1 MRVIIPVT
9 PSLITLF
16 TPYLNSLV
24 GPIPIPTQGWRKGL
38 MWPRHFGDPVL
49 APISSVLDH
58 VATEEKPPPVHST
71 ENRTSISPSSAVKL
85 NTTSALANYATEA
98 ESIVMSTANPGEVS
112 RPTSAEQVQ
121 HLSLLKETGYQG
133 QKEMWM
139 EICMRVLKTTFYSSS
154 SQSGGCESLL
164 EVGGGGIF
172 VCYFYYGILQEKIT
186 RGSYGDGEDQEK
198 FTSMLALVFFQCV
211 VNYIYAKI
219 ILATVMKQGED
230 STKTWYYSGSALTY
244 LLAMVCS
251 FMALQWVNYPTQV
264 VGKSGK
270 PIPVMLLGVLLGKK
284 NYPMQKYF
292 FVLMIVIGAA
302 LFMYKDGKTS
312 GDGSES
318 LVGFGEFLLILS
330 LTMDGLTGAIQERM
344 RSEHQTKSGHMML
357 NMNLWSILYMGVA
370 LFLTGEIFVFFSFV
384 QRHPGIIWQLIT
396 FSLASALGQFFIF
409 LTVSD
414 FGPLP
419 CSIVTTTRK
428 FFTVLGSV
436 ILFGNNLLP
445 RQWIAT
451 VIVFTGLFL
460 DSMYGKG
467 VDKKK

>member
-1 MRVIIPVT
+1 MRPRVTIHRVHKCQDYLVWFANDGEVEVRIPARLRAT
-9 PSLITLF
+9 ELDGLTLIEAFSLTEAAAL
-16 TPYLNSLV
+16 S
-24 GPIPIPTQGWRKGL
+24 
-38 MWPRHFGDPVL
+38 PRHFGDPVL

-58 VATEEKPPPVHST
+58 VATESMWGLEVEIGTLQIKEGAKEGSCAAVGQLNEKEKPPPVHST

-164 EVGGGGIF
+164 EVGGG
-172 VCYFYYGILQEKIT
+172 
-186 RGSYGDGEDQEK
+186 
-198 FTSMLALVFFQCV
+198 
-211 VNYIYAKI
+211 
-219 ILATVMKQGED
+219 
-230 STKTWYYSGSALTY
+230 
-244 LLAMVCS
+244 
-251 FMALQWVNYPTQV
+251 
-264 VGKSGK
+264 
-270 PIPVMLLGVLLGKK
+270 
-284 NYPMQKYF
+284 
-292 FVLMIVIGAA
+292 VIGAA

-357 NMNLWSILYMGVA
+357 NMNFGLGIA
-370 LFLTGEIFVFFSFV
+370 LAIDRTTSDSETGA
-384 QRHPGIIWQLIT
+384 QIT
-396 FSLASALGQFFIF
+396 IKRLNLEKVNPYLRGERVENHLLKTNPSSPERDSNLDLPVIGSLVYCESRATTDA
-409 LTVSD
+409 
-414 FGPLP
+414 GPE
-419 CSIVTTTRK
+419 R
-428 FFTVLGSV
+428 
-436 ILFGNNLLP
+436 
-445 RQWIAT
+445 
-451 VIVFTGLFL
+451 
-460 DSMYGKG
+460 Y
-467 VDKKK
+467 